1 MKEEVSERQKEMEV
15 ISKEL
20 IDEKCEVEEMS
31 SKIAPS
37 LVAAKETLRHL
48 DQEDISEIW
57 QVLRIALL
65 LPSLIWINV
74 GENSHP
80 RQEYHHCIL
89 EGFGSFSQIF
99 HFN

>member
-1 MKEEVSERQKEMEV
+1 MSYLALNNLPMVFLTAEKVGEEVKEEVSERQKEMEV

-57 QVLRIALL
+57 
-65 LPSLIWINV
+65 
-74 GENSHP
+74 
-80 RQEYHHCIL
+80 
-89 EGFGSFSQIF
+89 
-99 HFN
+99 